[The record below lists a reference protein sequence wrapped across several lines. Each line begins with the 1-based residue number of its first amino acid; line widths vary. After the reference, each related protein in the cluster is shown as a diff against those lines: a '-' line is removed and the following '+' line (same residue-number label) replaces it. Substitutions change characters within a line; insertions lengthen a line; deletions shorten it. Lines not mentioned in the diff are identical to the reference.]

1 MHPLTVIG
9 LTRLWGGVRPQREEA
24 GFWLMGGKQSCPQI
38 PYRCEVSLPGDSQE
52 SALRSPV
59 MKDPPKKSAWPP
71 ARVALV
77 VILVGFIVYGFTA
90 LVG

>member
-9 LTRLWGGVRPQREEA
+9 QTRLWGGVRPQREEA
-24 GFWLMGGKQSCPQI
+24 GCAHGPEQCYPTSFMAG
-38 PYRCEVSLPGDSQE
+38 VSLPGDSQE
-52 SALRSPV
+52 STLRSPV
-59 MKDPPKKSAWPP
+59 MKEPPKKSAWPP

-77 VILVGFIVYGFTA
+77 VILVGFIIYGFTA